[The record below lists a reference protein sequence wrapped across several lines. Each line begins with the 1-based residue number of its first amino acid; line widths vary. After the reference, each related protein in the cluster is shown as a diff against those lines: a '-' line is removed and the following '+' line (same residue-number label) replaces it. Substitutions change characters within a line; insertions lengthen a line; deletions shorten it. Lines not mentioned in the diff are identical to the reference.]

1 MNYVKSNVVMLS
13 TEKAKVGQI
22 ILTNSKNETIYG
34 LALGSPKL
42 HGNRLFNVGK
52 YDDFYIPQH
61 LYFTTDDEIKGG
73 DWVIWNKCEDKE
85 NSVFKSEYKEN
96 SVFKCENKPLCS
108 NFLNSPENKHKFSKI
123 VASTDESLG
132 LARPSNAFLKKYCES
147 YNYGKAITKVNIEC
161 KLYHGI
167 KISPDNT
174 ISIAKIEE
182 RTYTQKEV
190 DDLLDRNTCEVTA
203 QMINKQIFTKEEV
216 INLIRNYSDY
226 VDELYRK
233 YTKNNLLAWDNYDT
247 WIKENIK

>member
-61 LYFTTDDEIKGG
+61 LYFTTDEEILKG
-73 DWVIWNKCEDKE
+73 DW
-85 NSVFKSEYKEN
+85 YY
-96 SVFKCENKPLCS
+96 
-108 NFLNSPENKHKFSKI
+108 SPEYGVLQCQVDIPNIDYKKEGCRKI
-123 VASTDESLG
+123 VSSTDESLG

-147 YNYGKAITKVNIEC
+147 YNYGKVITKVNIEC